1 MYKKYTKNFGFY
13 TKEVRT
19 LQQLNLITMRK
30 AFYLLTICLMFAS
43 CIEEYTISNKD
54 IADFE
59 PQLVING
66 KILSGDKTII
76 HVTRTQAITSTDRQ
90 ETVLNAEITL
100 VGQNGYTSPKAE
112 FDIENDRY
120 VIPTY
125 DLPKNTLYAIEA
137 KIEGE
142 TYMSEFQPIL
152 QTPEIDNVNY
162 REKEDGIG
170 LYVSTHGEEDDSRH
184 FMWTY
189 DEDWEFHAEVD
200 ISKQPVK
207 GEWVYYTSFYPLISE
222 NKNPYLHCWMH
233 NESAFIHIYTTEN
246 LTANEVKDQEF
257 LFIPIDDIR
266 ISYLYSILVKQA
278 SLSEDGY
285 EYYRLMKLYTQ
296 ESNGIFSPIP
306 SEVKGNIKCISNP
319 EKTVYGYV
327 MASDIT
333 TKRLFIHAS
342 DFKNISSQYTVCE
355 PSYGYKQNQTVT
367 GGWKN
372 AWQQEIKYS
381 AGVIYNENAGTI
393 ENSSILYSRTC
404 VNCLTIEGATKKRP
418 DFWPNNHE

>member
-1 MYKKYTKNFGFY
+1 MKKRFGFLL
-13 TKEVRT
+13 VAIH
-19 LQQLNLITMRK
+19 LI
-30 AFYLLTICLMFAS
+30 LTS
-43 CIEEYTISNKD
+43 CIEEYTISDKD

-66 KILSGDKTII
+66 KILSGDKT
-76 HVTRTQAITSTDRQ
+76 VVYVSRTQAINSTDRQ
-90 ETVLNAEITL
+90 EAVLNAEITL

-120 VIPTY
+120 VIPTD
-125 DLPKNTLYAIEA
+125 DLPKNTLYAIEV

-152 QTPEIDNVNY
+152 QTPEIDDINY

-170 LYVSTHGEEDDSRH
+170 LYVSTHGEENDSRH

-200 ISKQPVK
+200 ISKPTQ
-207 GEWVYYTSFYPLISE
+207 GEWMYNTSFYPLISE

-233 NESAFIHIYTTEN
+233 NESAFIHIYSTEN
-246 LTANEVKDQEF
+246 LTANEVKNQEF
-257 LFIPIDDIR
+257 LFIPINDIR

-278 SLSEDGY
+278 SLSEEGY

-333 TKRLFIHAS
+333 TKRLFIYES
-342 DFKNISSQYTVCE
+342 DFKNISCQYSNCS
-355 PSYGYKQNQTVT
+355 PSYGYKQSTTVT
-367 GGWKN
+367 GGWEH
-372 AWQQEIKYS
+372 AWEKETKVS
-381 AGVIYNENAGTI
+381 AAVIYNEKAGII
-393 ENSSILYSRTC
+393 EDSSILYSRVC